1 MDFSL
6 RPVNE
11 LLIKVGSMAVIVI
24 FEKNRFV
31 SNKTI
36 RRLLVLGAFA
46 ILGIVFIQA
55 YYMINTWNLRD
66 QAFDASARIALRKTA
81 EQIATYNNARLPK
94 QNIIQR
100 RSSNTYVVNINDEI
114 DARILEDYLIQNF
127 EKRSLEA
134 DFEYGIYDCGSNNM
148 LYGDY
153 CDIGSGTT
161 DRDTKTRGELPTFK
175 DLEYYFVVRF
185 PSRAGYLLSN
195 MRQALLFSII
205 ALLAISFFIYATVII
220 LRQRRLS
227 EMQRDF
233 INNMTH
239 EFKTPISSI
248 KLAAN
253 TIGKDQSIQRD
264 NRLQKYVQL
273 IDEQST
279 RLNDQVEKLLSIAAV
294 ERRNLELQLEPIN
307 LNDLLTDIVED
318 EELRIRDEN
327 GSIEFSQEAHDVS
340 VQADKMHLTNVLYSL
355 LDNAIKYS
363 KEEVSIHVTLKD
375 DRLIISDKGIGIEKQ
390 HLSMI
395 FKKFYRVP
403 TGNVHD
409 VKGFGL
415 GLYYVK
421 TIIHKL
427 GWSINVDSEMNQG
440 TDITIFFK

>member
-1 MDFSL
+1 M
-6 RPVNE
+6 
-11 LLIKVGSMAVIVI
+11 
-24 FEKNRFV
+24 

-66 QAFDASARIALRKTA
+66 QGFDSSVRIALRKTA
-81 EQIATYNNARLPK
+81 EQLATFNNARLPK

-134 DFEYGIYDCGSNNM
+134 DFEYGIYDCASNNM

-153 CDIGSGTT
+153 CDIGSGSAA
-161 DRDTKTRGELPTFK
+161 RDTKVRGELPTFNE
-175 DLEYYFVVRF
+175 LEYYFVVRF

-195 MRQALLFSII
+195 MRQAVIFSLI
-205 ALLAISFFIYATVII
+205 ALLAISFFIYASFII

-253 TIGKDQSIQRD
+253 TIGKDDSVKDDR
-264 NRLQKYVQL
+264 RLQKYVHL

-279 RLNDQVEKLLSIAAV
+279 RLNQQVEKLLNIAAL
-294 ERRNLELQLEPIN
+294 ERRNLDLQMERIN
-307 LNDLLTDIVED
+307 LSDLLSDIVED
-318 EELRIRDEN
+318 LELRIKDEE
-327 GSIEFSQEAHDVS
+327 GTIEFSRILEPVW
-340 VQADKMHLTNVLYSL
+340 VEADKMHLTNVLYSL

-363 KEEVSIHVTLKD
+363 KEEISITVSLLE
-375 DRLIISDKGIGIEKQ
+375 DRLTISDKGLGIERQ

-427 GWSINVDSEMNQG
+427 NWSISVDSEMNEG
-440 TDITIFFK
+440 TSITIFFN